1 MSEVPLYRQQVA
13 MQLTNHTVSWY
24 YSRLVLV
31 NSWYKRGRISQL
43 CLVPVAG
50 GDAGRHLL
58 GVLLPLLQRFHLM
71 FVLAVTIETRKE
83 RGLGRPVWGVRGT
96 HP

>member
-31 NSWYKRGRISQL
+31 NSWYKRARISQL
-43 CLVPVAG
+43 CL
-50 GDAGRHLL
+50 
-58 GVLLPLLQRFHLM
+58 LP
-71 FVLAVTIETRKE
+71 AA
-83 RGLGRPVWGVRGT
+83 RGAICRSWHRGT
-96 HP
+96 SLIRNSDDLGSYIKTVPRALWWS